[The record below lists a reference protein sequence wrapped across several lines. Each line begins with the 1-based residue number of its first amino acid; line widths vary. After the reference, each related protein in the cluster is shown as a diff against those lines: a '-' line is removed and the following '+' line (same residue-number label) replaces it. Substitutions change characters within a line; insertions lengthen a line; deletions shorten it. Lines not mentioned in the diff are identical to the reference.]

1 MKLYDIF
8 EKPVDRPIEGVIKV
22 DDESRLQI
30 EVEEY
35 VLTKQA
41 KGHLNNFLEAY
52 LESKLANGVWVSG
65 FFGSG
70 KSHFLKML
78 SYLLENHLINGTFML
93 DYFLPKCESDEFL
106 KGNLKR
112 AVAIPSKSIL
122 FNIDQKSD
130 QLAGVDHDAILTV
143 FLKVFNE
150 LCGYFGK
157 WGYLAQFERDLDKQ
171 GKYEDFQNE
180 YKNITGKNWKEDR
193 PLALAKQSQISQ
205 TYAKVTNSDQNHV
218 ENIVKFYRENFK
230 LSIEE
235 FANLV
240 KEYIDQQEP
249 NFRLNFF
256 VDEVGQYI
264 AGNTQLM
271 LNLQSIAESLYTK
284 CEGRAWVLV
293 TSQQDMD
300 TIIGDLKAQQKFDFA
315 RIQDRFKIRLQL
327 TGANVDEVISTRL
340 LKKNSSSEDKLS
352 DIYEQQHNNF
362 GTFFDF
368 TSGRTYKTYRTEQ
381 QFINLYP
388 FVPYQFELFQ
398 QALINLSAHN
408 AFTGKYASIGE
419 RSMLGVFQD
428 VVVSIKDSQLGTL
441 ATFDRMFEGIRAVI
455 RAQVQHQIQ
464 IAENNLDDQFAL
476 RVLKALFLVK
486 YIKDF
491 KATIHNIRVLM
502 TESFDS
508 NIAELIKKLDNALAF
523 LEQQT
528 YIQRNGDEYEFL
540 TDVEKDVEEEI
551 KQTEVE
557 STEVSDEIKK
567 IIFDGLIKTT
577 KLHHDASNL
586 DFDFTKK
593 VDNKAYGRDYELT
606 VQITSPEHEHVG
618 NPTAFISMTMG
629 LPLLIIALP
638 AEKRI
643 IQDLYLYRKT
653 ERYIQQAT
661 TTNQTETIQKIISD
675 KRSQNDRRYRNL
687 THDLQ
692 TLISHASFYVNGT
705 KLEITSQEPK
715 TRILLAFDE
724 LITRVYP
731 NLSMLRGVFY
741 QESEIWSFLN
751 KPQEDLF
758 DQSAYE
764 NAEAQ
769 LEISN
774 YIKRIYQEQHRV
786 TFANLVNNFTRKP
799 YGWSLAAIQCL
810 VALLHNRGKL
820 EIKSDSNPLE
830 GRALLEAIKNT
841 HGHNNLILQP
851 QIDFTAIQ
859 IRTLK
864 DFYQDFFDNPPAST
878 DARSLGQ
885 ETKNA
890 FQALAEEIKILQRGQ
905 SHYRFL
911 SSLSEPFSKVDNL
924 SKKPY
929 SYFFTELI
937 PEVEELLEMKEL
949 IISPI
954 RRFMTGDMKNTYDV
968 VIKFLERESANFD
981 STNTLKATS
990 LQQLIDDPKCF
1001 VGNKMSQARSLMN
1014 EIHDEINERL
1024 ERERAEAKTK
1034 ISERK
1039 QALKE
1044 YDLYKILKPD
1054 QKSKIME
1061 TAEKY
1066 EADVETITV
1075 IASVRDH
1082 RRRFEEETIPYL
1094 ISTIDQ
1100 MIKSGQDKPEGG
1112 DIPVDKPGQTP
1123 VPSVIS
1129 ISKIRANCNLQL
1141 IENEDDIDEYLSDL
1155 KKSLLEA
1162 IHNGKRISL

>member
-1 MKLYDIF
+1 
-8 EKPVDRPIEGVIKV
+8 
-22 DDESRLQI
+22 
-30 EVEEY
+30 
-35 VLTKQA
+35 
-41 KGHLNNFLEAY
+41 
-52 LESKLANGVWVSG
+52 
-65 FFGSG
+65 
-70 KSHFLKML
+70 
-78 SYLLENHLINGTFML
+78 
-93 DYFLPKCESDEFL
+93 
-106 KGNLKR
+106 
-112 AVAIPSKSIL
+112 
-122 FNIDQKSD
+122 
-130 QLAGVDHDAILTV
+130 
-143 FLKVFNE
+143 
-150 LCGYFGK
+150 
-157 WGYLAQFERDLDKQ
+157 
-171 GKYEDFQNE
+171 
-180 YKNITGKNWKEDR
+180 
-193 PLALAKQSQISQ
+193 
-205 TYAKVTNSDQNHV
+205 
-218 ENIVKFYRENFK
+218 
-230 LSIEE
+230 
-235 FANLV
+235 
-240 KEYIDQQEP
+240 
-249 NFRLNFF
+249 
-256 VDEVGQYI
+256 
-264 AGNTQLM
+264 
-271 LNLQSIAESLYTK
+271 
-284 CEGRAWVLV
+284 
-293 TSQQDMD
+293 MD
-300 TIIGDLKAQQKFDFA
+300 TIIGDLKAQQKYDFA

-340 LKKNSSSEDKLS
+340 LKKNISSEEKLS
-352 DIYEQQHNNF
+352 DIYEQQNNNF

-368 TSGRTYKTYRTEQ
+368 TSGRTYRTYRTEQ

-388 FVPYQFELFQ
+388 FVPYQFDLFQ

-428 VVVSIKDSQLGTL
+428 VVVSIKDSPIETL

-491 KATIHNIRVLM
+491 KATIQNIRVLM
-502 TESFDS
+502 TESFTT
-508 NIAELIKKLDNALAF
+508 NIAELTNKLDNALAL

-567 IIFDGLIKTT
+567 IIFDGLIKTA
-577 KLHHDASNL
+577 KLHHDASNQ

-593 VDNKAYGRDYELT
+593 VDNKVYGKDYELAI
-606 VQITSPEHEHVG
+606 QITSPEHEHVD
-618 NPTAFISMTMG
+618 NPTAFMSMTMG

-661 TTNQTETIQKIISD
+661 TTNQTDMIQKIISD

-692 TLISHASFYVNGT
+692 NLITQASFYVNGT
-705 KLEITSQEPK
+705 KLDITSQEPK

-731 NLSMLRGVFY
+731 NLNMLRGVFY

-774 YIKRIYQEQHRV
+774 YVKRIYQEQHRV
-786 TFANLVNNFTRKP
+786 TFSNLVINFTRKP

-830 GRALLEAIKNT
+830 GRALLDALKNT
-841 HGHNNLILQP
+841 HGFNNLILQP
-851 QIDFTAIQ
+851 QIDFTSIQ
-859 IRTLK
+859 IRNLK
-864 DFYQDFFDNPPAST
+864 DFYQDFFDNPPAAT
-878 DARSLGQ
+878 DARSLGL

-890 FQALAEEIKILQRGQ
+890 FQTLAEEIKNLQRSQ

-911 SSLSEPFSKVDNL
+911 SSLSVPYSKVDNL

-929 SYFFTELI
+929 SYFFTELN
-937 PEVEELLEMKEL
+937 PEAEELMEMKDQ

-954 RRFMTGDMKNTYDV
+954 RRFMTGEQKNTYDTCRR
-968 VIKFLERESANFD
+968 FLERESANFG
-981 STNTLKATS
+981 SSNINKATS
-990 LQQLIDDPKCF
+990 LQDLIDDPKCF
-1001 VGNKMSQARSLMN
+1001 LGNKMNQARSLMN
-1014 EIHDEINERL
+1014 EIQNQIQERL
-1024 ERERAEAKTK
+1024 ELERSEAKE
-1034 ISERK
+1034 IIEERK
-1039 QALKE
+1039 KALTE
-1044 YDLYKILKPD
+1044 YDDYKILAPE
-1054 QKSKIME
+1054 QKKQIME
-1061 TAEKY
+1061 TADKY
-1066 EADVETITV
+1066 HTDVDAITV

-1082 RRRFEEETIPYL
+1082 RRRFEEETIPHL
-1094 ISTIDQ
+1094 ISMIDH
-1100 MIKSGQDKPEGG
+1100 MVKSSEDKPEGEG
-1112 DIPVDKPGQTP
+1112 PPIEIPGHTP
-1123 VPSVIS
+1123 ISSVIS
-1129 ISKIRANCNLQL
+1129 INKIRANCNLHL
-1141 IENEDDIDEYLSDL
+1141 LKDEADVDEYLSDL

-1162 IHNGKRISL
+1162 IQNGKRISL

>member
-1 MKLYDIF
+1 
-8 EKPVDRPIEGVIKV
+8 
-22 DDESRLQI
+22 
-30 EVEEY
+30 
-35 VLTKQA
+35 
-41 KGHLNNFLEAY
+41 
-52 LESKLANGVWVSG
+52 
-65 FFGSG
+65 
-70 KSHFLKML
+70 
-78 SYLLENHLINGTFML
+78 
-93 DYFLPKCESDEFL
+93 
-106 KGNLKR
+106 
-112 AVAIPSKSIL
+112 
-122 FNIDQKSD
+122 
-130 QLAGVDHDAILTV
+130 
-143 FLKVFNE
+143 
-150 LCGYFGK
+150 
-157 WGYLAQFERDLDKQ
+157 
-171 GKYEDFQNE
+171 
-180 YKNITGKNWKEDR
+180 
-193 PLALAKQSQISQ
+193 
-205 TYAKVTNSDQNHV
+205 
-218 ENIVKFYRENFK
+218 
-230 LSIEE
+230 
-235 FANLV
+235 
-240 KEYIDQQEP
+240 
-249 NFRLNFF
+249 
-256 VDEVGQYI
+256 
-264 AGNTQLM
+264 
-271 LNLQSIAESLYTK
+271 
-284 CEGRAWVLV
+284 
-293 TSQQDMD
+293 
-300 TIIGDLKAQQKFDFA
+300 
-315 RIQDRFKIRLQL
+315 
-327 TGANVDEVISTRL
+327 
-340 LKKNSSSEDKLS
+340 
-352 DIYEQQHNNF
+352 
-362 GTFFDF
+362 
-368 TSGRTYKTYRTEQ
+368 
-381 QFINLYP
+381 
-388 FVPYQFELFQ
+388 
-398 QALINLSAHN
+398 
-408 AFTGKYASIGE
+408 
-419 RSMLGVFQD
+419 MLGVFQD

-675 KRSQNDRRYRNL
+675 KRSQNDRRYINL

-705 KLEITSQEPK
+705 KLDITSQEPK

-741 QESEIWSFLN
+741 QETEIWSFLN
-751 KPQEDLF
+751 KPQEELF
-758 DQSAYE
+758 HQSAYE
-764 NAEAQ
+764 NAEDQ

-774 YIKRIYQEQHRV
+774 YINRIYQEQHRV
-786 TFANLVNNFTRKP
+786 TFANLVNDFTRKP

-937 PEVEELLEMKEL
+937 PEVE
-949 IISPI
+949 
-954 RRFMTGDMKNTYDV
+954 
-968 VIKFLERESANFD
+968 
-981 STNTLKATS
+981 
-990 LQQLIDDPKCF
+990 
-1001 VGNKMSQARSLMN
+1001 
-1014 EIHDEINERL
+1014 
-1024 ERERAEAKTK
+1024 
-1034 ISERK
+1034 
-1039 QALKE
+1039 
-1044 YDLYKILKPD
+1044 
-1054 QKSKIME
+1054 
-1061 TAEKY
+1061 
-1066 EADVETITV
+1066 
-1075 IASVRDH
+1075 
-1082 RRRFEEETIPYL
+1082 
-1094 ISTIDQ
+1094 
-1100 MIKSGQDKPEGG
+1100 
-1112 DIPVDKPGQTP
+1112 
-1123 VPSVIS
+1123 
-1129 ISKIRANCNLQL
+1129 
-1141 IENEDDIDEYLSDL
+1141 
-1155 KKSLLEA
+1155 
-1162 IHNGKRISL
+1162 